1 MISVE
6 MQDVRSCLLFVA
18 NAVMGQSTC
27 KSSESLTLSLSLSL
41 SHTHIFNKF

>member
-27 KSSESLTLSLSLSL
+27 KSSESLTLSLS
-41 SHTHIFNKF
+41 HTHIFNKF